1 MNMKRKIV
9 FILLLVSIMFIGIG
23 RVSAEAYSIEAKNEV
38 TDTGKSLKLILNG
51 ISNTE
56 GTEYY
61 VYLCNDSDP
70 SPTFSATTT
79 SLYPVETT
87 SNGVIEGW
95 HGVRKDDGYIYMK
108 NNDWNVLKGYTKA
121 YVLTSKKESNSKYIN
136 TLSQVI
142 TIAKPVLFNKG
153 EGYDFAI
160 YTKSSAQQYS
170 SVFASYPANYDD
182 NGVLIGKLKVK
193 IGKINDSTIINKY
206 VNNTSDAYNNLL
218 SYAKN
223 DANGITMI
231 ATNEGLGFSFI
242 SKLDIISGQNYYV
255 LMTADDSS
263 LRDITDVYIRTGAGS
278 TLVEFKHD
286 GTSNISSNTNIENPK
301 TNDIKLLYIV
311 FGVLIFGLLIFIG
324 TKKLKRNK

>member
-1 MNMKRKIV
+1 M
-9 FILLLVSIMFIGIG
+9 
-23 RVSAEAYSIEAKNEV
+23 
-38 TDTGKSLKLILNG
+38 
-51 ISNTE
+51 
-56 GTEYY
+56 
-61 VYLCNDSDP
+61 
-70 SPTFSATTT
+70 
-79 SLYPVETT
+79 
-87 SNGVIEGW
+87 
-95 HGVRKDDGYIYMK
+95 
-108 NNDWNVLKGYTKA
+108 
-121 YVLTSKKESNSKYIN
+121 
-136 TLSQVI
+136 
-142 TIAKPVLFNKG
+142 FNKG